1 MRLNPWIVEDRCRS
15 AALLP
20 LPPAAPELNP
30 AERVQLLRKTYTDL
44 LVAIQDAGRK
54 LTSQVGRI
62 T

>member
-15 AALLP
+15 AALLQ
-20 LPPAAPELNP
+20 PPAAPELNP

-54 LTSQVGRI
+54 LTSQLGRI
-62 T
+62 P